1 MTGIWIRAL
10 HMKLFLVSAAS
21 LFALTLAGAASAA
34 TEVELK
40 DVAAKVI
47 VTPENRSDVELK
59 VVYANSKL
67 PVIMVH
73 TEGSRFI
80 ADGKLRGKHL
90 NCQDGNGVNIDS
102 IGNLGNADLPT
113 IYIKVPMDAKVSA
126 GGATYGQLGASSSL
140 ELNHGGCGN
149 WSVGNVAGKAE
160 INIGGSGDVT
170 AANTGDA
177 EINIGGSG
185 NFKGGT
191 VNHLEANIGGNGDVS
206 VDQVTGPIDVNIG
219 GSGNVAVAG
228 GNSGNMEVNIAGSGD
243 VRHGGG
249 VQNLEVNIVGSG
261 DVRVKSVS
269 GNVSKTVM
277 GSGHI
282 IVGQ

>member
-1 MTGIWIRAL
+1 
-10 HMKLFLVSAAS
+10 MKNTLLIASVSAVALALIGAS
-21 LFALTLAGAASAA
+21 AASAA

-47 VTPENRSDVELK
+47 VSPENRSDVELK
-59 VVYANSKL
+59 VAYANGNKL
-67 PVIMVH
+67 PIIMVH
-73 TEGSRFI
+73 TEGSRFV

-90 NCQDGNGVNIDS
+90 NCQDGNGVS
-102 IGNLGNADLPT
+102 VMGIGNLGNADLPT
-113 IYIKVPMDAKVSA
+113 IYIRVPMDAKVSA
-126 GGATYGQLGASSSL
+126 GGATFGQLGASSSL
-140 ELNHGGCGN
+140 ELNHGGCGS
-149 WSVGNVAGKAE
+149 WAVGNVAGKAE
-160 INIGGSGDVT
+160 INIGGSGDVV

-177 EINIGGSG
+177 EVNIGGSG

-206 VDQVTGPIDVNIG
+206 VDQVTGPIEVNIG

-228 GNSGNMEVNIAGSGD
+228 GNSDNLEVNIAGSGD

-249 VQNLEVNIVGSG
+249 VKNLEVNIVGSG

-269 GNVSKTVM
+269 GNISKSVM

-282 IVGQ
+282 IVGE

>member
-1 MTGIWIRAL
+1 MTTS
-10 HMKLFLVSAAS
+10 FLIASVSA
-21 LFALTLAGAASAA
+21 LALTLTGAMAGVTAASAA

-40 DVAAKVI
+40 DVAANVF
-47 VTPENRSDVELK
+47 VVPENRADVELK

-73 TEGSRFI
+73 TEGSRFV

-90 NCQDGNGVNIDS
+90 NCQDSRGVSVDS
-102 IGNLGNADLPT
+102 IGNLANSELPA

-126 GGATYGQLGASSSL
+126 GGATFGQVAASSSL
-140 ELNHGGCGN
+140 ELNHGGCGS
-149 WSVGNVAGKAE
+149 WTVSNVAGKAE
-160 INIGGSGDVT
+160 INIGGSGDVS

-191 VNHLEANIGGNGDVS
+191 VNHLEANIGGNGDVA
-206 VDQVTGPIDVNIG
+206 VDQVTGQVDVNIG
-219 GSGNVAVAG
+219 GSGNVSVAG
-228 GNSGNMEVNIAGSGD
+228 GNSGDMEVNIAGSGD

-249 VQNLEVNIVGSG
+249 VKNLEVNIVGSG
-261 DVRVKSVS
+261 DVRVKTVA
-269 GNVSKTVM
+269 GNISKSVM

>member
-1 MTGIWIRAL
+1 
-10 HMKLFLVSAAS
+10 MKNTFLTASAS
-21 LFALTLAGAASAA
+21 VFALALMGATAASAA

-40 DVAAKVI
+40 DVAAKV
-47 VTPENRSDVELK
+47 VVLPENRSDVELK
-59 VVYANSKL
+59 VAYANGNKL
-67 PVIMVH
+67 PTIMVH
-73 TEGSRFI
+73 TEGNRFI

-90 NCQDGNGVNIDS
+90 NCQDGNGVSVDGV
-102 IGNLGNADLPT
+102 GNLSNGDLPI

-126 GGATYGQLGASSSL
+126 GGATYGQLGASNTL

-177 EINIGGSG
+177 EVNIGGSG

-191 VNHLEANIGGNGDVS
+191 VNHLEANIGGNGDVT
-206 VDQVTGPIDVNIG
+206 VDQVTGPIEVNIG
-219 GSGNVAVAG
+219 GSGNVAIAG
-228 GNSGNMEVNIAGSGD
+228 GNSGDLEVNIAGSGD

-249 VQNLEVNIVGSG
+249 VKDLEVNIVGSG
-261 DVRVKSVS
+261 DVRVKSVA
-269 GNVSKTVM
+269 GKVSKSVM

-282 IVGQ
+282 IVGEQ